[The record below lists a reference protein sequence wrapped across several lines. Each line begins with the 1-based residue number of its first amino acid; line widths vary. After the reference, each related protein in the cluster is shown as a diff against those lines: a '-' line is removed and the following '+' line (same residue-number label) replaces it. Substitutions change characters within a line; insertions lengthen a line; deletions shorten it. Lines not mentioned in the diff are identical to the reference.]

1 MEHAVT
7 PKLLDYFHARGKRFG
22 LPIAGNFELTRA
34 ATLTAKCAMCT

>member
-22 LPIAGNFELTRA
+22 LPIAGTFELTARC
-34 ATLTAKCAMCT
+34 TAWVF